1 MNQPDRTDSGT
12 WTPKS
17 AVDAG
22 LSVTH
27 GVDLPF
33 PPRRV
38 TDILDKAV
46 SRWPERIALDFMG
59 REWRYR
65 DVADLAARAAKGLQ
79 QAGLKKGDRIALCL
93 PNTPYYVV
101 LYFAALRI
109 GAVVVNMNP
118 LYAPHEIDHT
128 LRDSGAK
135 MIAVPDVAAIQDK
148 VVKAAPPAGVSTII
162 VCPMAEILPLVKGAG
177 YRVLHRREIAHMPP
191 APLGLSFRRLISHG
205 SDFTPVEVTPDDLAV
220 LQYTGGTTGV
230 PKGAMLTHANLSVNS
245 AQMEVHIGNSDADL
259 HRTLAV
265 LPMFH
270 VFALTAVLNYSLET
284 AAEIVLLPRF
294 EMRSCLKALTRKP
307 VTQFFGVP
315 TLYVALAN
323 LPKEKVPSF
332 RHVEACVSG
341 GAPLPDDVRAHFE
354 AATGGRVVEGY
365 GLSESSPIITCN
377 AAKGETRAGSAGR
390 AFPGTTIEIR
400 NPDSPH
406 EILPAGAKGEI
417 CARGPQ
423 VMRGYWQKPEATAD
437 VMIDGALRTG
447 DIGYIDEDGFLFI
460 VDRIKDV
467 ILAGG
472 YNVYPRIIEEAAYRH
487 PAVAEAVAIGIP
499 DKYRG
504 QSPKLFVALREGQSA
519 TVEELKTFLAQELS
533 KIERPHEIEIRASL
547 PRTLIGKLSKKE
559 LVAEEAARRTAGAAT

>member
-1 MNQPDRTDSGT
+1 MATKAPPQVDPIPHTWEPDPHLITDLLDY
-12 WTPKS
+12 
-17 AVDAG
+17 AV
-22 LSVTH
+22 TEH
-27 GVDLPF
+27 G
-33 PPRRV
+33 
-38 TDILDKAV
+38 
-46 SRWPERIALDFMG
+46 ERPAIDFMG
-59 REWRYR
+59 RGWSYR
-65 DVADLAARAAKGLQ
+65 QVGQLVERTARGLQ
-79 QAGLKKGDRIALCL
+79 DLGLAKGDRFILCL
-93 PNTPYYVV
+93 PNTPYFIV
-101 LYFAALRI
+101 LYFAALKI
-109 GAVVVNMNP
+109 GAVMVHMNP
-118 LYAPHEIDHT
+118 LYTEREMEHMI
-128 LRDSGAK
+128 RDSGAK
-135 MIAVPDVAAIQDK
+135 MAAVIDIASIHGKLAKVGPAAGIER
-148 VVKAAPPAGVSTII
+148 II
-162 VCPMAEILPLVKGAG
+162 MCPMAGILPRMKSLGW
-177 YRVLHRREIAHMPP
+177 RVLKRREHARFRHDDGLHVDYCHLLTNRQ
-191 APLGLSFRRLISHG
+191 AP
-205 SDFTPVEVTPDDLAV
+205 DPVEVRPEDIAV

-230 PKGAMLTHANLSVNS
+230 PKGAMLTHANLTANAVQQR
-245 AQMEVHIGNSDADL
+245 AHIGQGL
-259 HRTLAV
+259 KGPQRTLAV

-270 VFALTAVLNYSLET
+270 VFALTAVLNFSIEV
-284 AAEIVLLPRF
+284 AAELVLLPRF
-294 EMRSCLKALTRKP
+294 EMRSCLKALKRKP